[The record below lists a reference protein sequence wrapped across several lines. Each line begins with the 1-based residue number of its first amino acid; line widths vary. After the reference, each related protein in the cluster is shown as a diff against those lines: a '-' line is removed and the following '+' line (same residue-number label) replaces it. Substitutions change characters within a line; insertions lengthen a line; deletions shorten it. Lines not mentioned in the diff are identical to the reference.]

1 MCSRAPCIWARFPTA
16 VALVAAVSGCGGRI
30 PRELASARRAVRHD
44 GLRGPYDLYLAG
56 EFERARDAL
65 RRLVISGAVSGPG
78 ETSLEQACAFYWL
91 GRSEYALGRIGQ
103 ARSAA
108 ERALAVLARLEERG
122 GAGAASSGHPLRAG
136 RSGARPPGGGD
147 PTFRAPAEIGLAGE
161 ADLRAYALT
170 LLSDIALAQRRPAE
184 SIALLDRL
192 RREGLEGRAG
202 AADEMLFRRAAALEG
217 VSRGKEAQQAF
228 RRLAAIYPASPLASE
243 AASRARSIGRPVYEA
258 RAGVFETRPSAEARA
273 RALSSR
279 GLSARV
285 EVDLTGAR
293 QRGRAGR
300 RFIVSLGRFTRR
312 EDAERAKG
320 RAESEGFSS
329 DISVRAAP

>member
-1 MCSRAPCIWARFPTA
+1 MCSRAPCICACFPTA
-16 VALVAAVSGCGGRI
+16 VAFVAAVSGCGGRI
-30 PRELASARRAVRHD
+30 SRELASERRAVRHE
-44 GLRGPYDLYLAG
+44 GLRGPHDLYLAG

-65 RRLVISGAVSGPG
+65 RRLVIPGAFSGPR
-78 ETSLEQACAFYWL
+78 ETSLERACAFYWL

-108 ERALAVLARLEERG
+108 ERALAVLVRLEERR
-122 GAGAASSGHPLRAG
+122 GAGGVSSGHLLE
-136 RSGARPPGGGD
+136 S
-147 PTFRAPAEIGLAGE
+147 TFRAPVETGLAGE

-192 RREGLEGRAG
+192 RREGLIGRAG

-217 VSRGKEAQQAF
+217 VSRGKEARRTF
-228 RRLAAIYPASPLASE
+228 RRLAAIYPDGPLASE

-258 RAGVFETRPSAEARA
+258 RAGVFETRPNAEARA
-273 RALSSR
+273 RALSLR

-285 EVDLTGAR
+285 EVEVGPQVVGAR

-300 RFIVSLGRFTRR
+300 RFVVSLGRFTRR

-320 RAESEGFSS
+320 QAESEGFSA
-329 DISVRAAP
+329 DISVRVTP